1 MNRANRIAR
10 VVLAGKQSFG
20 FGGHDFVL
28 EPRHQLAQFVQR
40 SFILFRKFKEH
51 AGVGDFA
58 LKLLLSLDR
67 TLDPAALL

>member
-1 MNRANRIAR
+1 
-10 VVLAGKQSFG
+10 
-20 FGGHDFVL
+20 
-28 EPRHQLAQFVQR
+28 
-40 SFILFRKFKEH
+40 LFRKFKEH